1 MANNFLQTTLRRL
14 LRNKVYSAINLVGL
28 ATGLCCFLLIA
39 TYVLSELG
47 YDGFQQNAARI
58 FRVTTLAS
66 EEGKVIEFAQ
76 TPTAAYPEFKRA
88 FPEVASGV
96 RIYSTADFAPTLVRR
111 GEEVREEPGFIW
123 ADSTFFEIFSFQLL
137 QGDARTLLDETNT
150 VVLTESTARRY
161 FGNEDPIGKT
171 LRIGT
176 ATDLRV
182 SGVAAD
188 PPGNSQIKFDFI
200 GSFHTLKNWREHIW
214 DSANFFTYLLLND
227 PAAAPGLEAKIK
239 PYMSKVFDGFFASG
253 SYMTYVLQ
261 PMRDIHLNAR
271 VEGGLEPGSDRRYVY
286 AFSLIG
292 LLILLIACIN
302 YINLTTARA
311 VDRAR
316 ETGIRKVVGAFRGQL
331 FRQFLGESSFLT
343 GLALALG
350 VLGAFLLLPAFNGLT
365 GRDLNF
371 IFAESP
377 GAFVGLLGLGLV
389 VSLISGGYPALVL
402 SGFQP
407 IRVLKG
413 DFKTTGSGG
422 SLRRGLV
429 VFQFAVSFLLF
440 VGTFVIS
447 RQMAYIQDRK
457 LGYNKEQVLVLPA
470 DAVVRKSIGLFKNE
484 FKADPKVQQVT
495 MASETPTFIQ
505 GGYSMWVE
513 GRPEDFL
520 LTLGAVGADCDFVKT
535 LGMQLV
541 AGTDFTE
548 SDMALV
554 ANDSV
559 ALRKYQFILN
569 ETAVKALGWNPQEA
583 IGKRARINGRN
594 GFVKGVV
601 ADFHF
606 ASLHHNIEPL
616 AIFITDRE
624 VNKLMVKLQTGDLG
638 GSLRTLEQKWKALC
652 PHRPFDYQFL
662 DQEFDTMYS
671 TERRTG
677 RIAGLFALLAIFVAC
692 LGLFGLA
699 TFTAEQRTKEI
710 GIRKALGA
718 SVPALA
724 GLLARDFLKLVVLGI
739 VIASPIAYYLMHQW
753 LSGFAYGIR
762 VQGWMFAVAGLAA
775 IAIALLTVGFQSVK
789 AALTNPVKS
798 LRAE

>member
-1 MANNFLQTTLRRL
+1 MANNFLQMTVRRL
-14 LRNKVYSAINLVGL
+14 LRNKVYAFINLVGL

-39 TYVLSELG
+39 TYVLSEWG
-47 YDGFQQNAARI
+47 YDAFHEKSGRI
-58 FRVTTLAS
+58 FRLTSQAV
-66 EEGKVIEFAQ
+66 EEGKILDFAT

-88 FPEVASGV
+88 FPEVESGV
-96 RIYSTADFAPTLVRR
+96 RVYSTADFSPTLVRR
-111 GEEVREEPGFIW
+111 GEDVREERGFLW
-123 ADSTFFEIFSFQLL
+123 ADSTFFELFSFKLL
-137 QGDARTLLDETNT
+137 QGDARTLLDETNA

-161 FGNEDPIGKT
+161 FGNEDPMGKT
-171 LRIGT
+171 LRVGT

-182 SGVAAD
+182 SGIAAD
-188 PPGNSQIKFDFI
+188 VPGNSQIKFDFVA
-200 GSFHTLKNWREHIW
+200 SFHSLKNWRENIW
-214 DSANFFTYLLLND
+214 DSANFYTYLLLND
-227 PAAAPGLEAKIK
+227 PAAAPGLEGKIK
-239 PYMSKVFDGFFASG
+239 SFMSKAMAGAFPAG
-253 SYMTYVLQ
+253 SYLTYVLQ
-261 PMRDIHLNAR
+261 PMRDVHLNAR

-286 AFSLIG
+286 VFSIIA

-343 GLALALG
+343 SIAL
-350 VLGAFLLLPAFNGLT
+350 VLGILGAYLLLPAFNRLT
-365 GRDLNF
+365 GRELDF
-371 IFAESP
+371 VFMGSP
-377 GAFVGLLGLGLV
+377 AAIAGILGLGAV

-440 VGTFVIS
+440 VSTFVIS
-447 RQMAYIQDRK
+447 RQMAYIQNRK

-470 DAVVRKSIGLFKNE
+470 DQVVRQSSGLFKNE
-484 FKADPKVQQVT
+484 FKTDPKVEQVT
-495 MASETPTFIQ
+495 LASETPTFIQ
-505 GGYSMWVE
+505 GGYSMWAE

-520 LTLGAVGADCDFVKT
+520 LTLGAVGADFDFVKT
-535 LGMQLV
+535 LGLRLV
-541 AGTDFTE
+541 AGADFTE
-548 SDMALV
+548 SDLAKAAV
-554 ANDSV
+554 DPFE
-559 ALRKYQFILN
+559 LRQYQFILN
-569 ETAVKALGWNPQEA
+569 ETAVKALGWKPEEA
-583 IGKRARINGRN
+583 IGKRARINGRK

-606 ASLHHNIEPL
+606 ASLHEDIKPL
-616 AIFITDRE
+616 AIFITNQE
-624 VNKLMVKLQTGDLG
+624 VNKLMVKLNTGDIG
-638 GSLRTLEQKWKALC
+638 ATLRTLEQKWKTLA

-662 DQEFDTMYS
+662 DQEFDALYS

-677 RIAGLFALLAIFVAC
+677 KIATLFAGLAIFVAC

-699 TFTAEQRTKEI
+699 TFTAAQRTKEI

-718 SVPALA
+718 SVPNLT

-739 VIASPIAYYLMHQW
+739 VIASPIAYYFMNKW
-753 LSGFAYGIR
+753 LEGFAYGIK
-762 VQGWMFAVAGLAA
+762 VQAWMFVVAGLGA

-789 AALTNPVKS
+789 AAMTNPVKS